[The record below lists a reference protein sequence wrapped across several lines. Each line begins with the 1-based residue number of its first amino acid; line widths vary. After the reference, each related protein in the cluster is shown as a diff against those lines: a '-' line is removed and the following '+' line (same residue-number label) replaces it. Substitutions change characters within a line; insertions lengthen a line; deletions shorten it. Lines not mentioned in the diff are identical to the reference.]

1 MDPLKIESWEVE
13 KNLFIRIFAQW
24 AARSAYLIYEVLPY
38 FNQKEFLAKFEECP
52 LDEWVHYYRRPRDF
66 FGFMIAGG
74 LKYGGTVGMLA
85 GNFYYLL
92 QSHPAFRL
100 KNQLDPPPLH
110 TSFTLD
116 ELQSIHIQYIREDIE
131 NQPIEEEVKQTLK
144 EVILTK
150 EFLFLIQIIFR
161 SWLLYGEAPIL
172 IYKKAT
178 HGEHQALERL
188 LRLDKLQIQNPRI
201 NRWLYRLARDEKD
214 QYQLAALL
222 TAFRD
227 PTHPKIA
234 LRKVKYLMAGLIS
247 VGSELLGERLSAP
260 EIQNLF
266 DAVNIDLGIDTLRDH
281 DLPSAPES
289 FAKAIQREREFWIT
303 SLFLDRT
310 KLFSEVSGSL

>member
-13 KNLFIRIFAQW
+13 KDLLIRIFAQW
-24 AARSAYLIYEVLPY
+24 AARSAHLIYEVLPG
-38 FNQKEFLAKFEECP
+38 FNQKEFLNKFEECP
-52 LDEWVHYYRRPRDF
+52 LDEWLHYYRRPRDF
-66 FGFMIAGG
+66 FGFMISGG
-74 LKYGGTVGMLA
+74 LKFGGTVGMLA
-85 GNFYYLL
+85 GNFYYLF

-100 KNQLDPPPLH
+100 KVQLKPPPP
-110 TSFTLD
+110 TSFTIE
-116 ELQSIHIQYIREDIE
+116 ELQSIHTQFIREDIE
-131 NQPIEEEVKQTLK
+131 NQPLADEVKQTVT
-144 EVILTK
+144 EVFLTK
-150 EFLFLIQIIFR
+150 EFLFLIQIILR
-161 SWLLYGEAPIL
+161 SWLLYGESPIQ

-178 HGEHQALERL
+178 HGEHEALERL

-222 TAFRD
+222 TTFRD
-227 PTHPKIA
+227 PTHPKIT

-266 DAVNIDLGIDTLRDH
+266 DAVNMDLGIDTLRDH

-303 SLFLDRT
+303 ALFLDRT